1 MLLFLILLCNTI
13 IYWVLNFSS
22 SAVFLFFVF
31 LFFALRQFRCSSH
44 ITYRRTFCASHV
56 TCPLKFCVCCVS
68 LPVLLEFAAA
78 LHAPFRETGPR
89 TYSVFSP
96 SALSDINTGILTSPL
111 PPPPFLNILQ
121 YSLYDIFSPAV
132 SNSISTSYTF
142 TTIPV
147 SLKPFLR

>member
-1 MLLFLILLCNTI
+1 MSFMLLFLILLCNTI

-44 ITYRRTFCASHV
+44 ITYRRTFCASRV

-78 LHAPFRETGPR
+78 LHAPFRDRSTYLFRFLSFGPFG
-89 TYSVFSP
+89 YQYGHPYLAASA
-96 SALSDINTGILTSPL
+96 SALSEYTA
-111 PPPPFLNILQ
+111 
-121 YSLYDIFSPAV
+121 IFF
-132 SNSISTSYTF
+132 I
-142 TTIPV
+142 
-147 SLKPFLR
+147 